1 MIKVG
6 ISQCLTGA
14 PVRYDGGHRNSKF
27 CNQELSDIF
36 KFETFCPEVG
46 IGLPIPRKTI
56 RLVGTVDNPKAVYS
70 DDTGEDFTQ
79 DLSNYA
85 DKHIKKLNELSG
97 FVFCKA
103 SPSCGT
109 HRVKVYNDKG
119 HSESKGVGIFA
130 ARVQKLVP
138 NLPVEDD
145 GRLNDPL
152 IRDSFIKRVY
162 IYKEWQ
168 DLIKK
173 GVTLNRLYNFHARHK
188 FTLLSHC
195 QPTYRRI
202 GAVVASANK
211 ENLKQV
217 SSEYFDLLMSGLSK
231 VATRKNNTNVLMHLQ
246 GYLKKSLQAEDKAE
260 LRQCILDYNEGIEPI
275 MSPLR
280 LIKHHFKHHP
290 NAYIAD
296 QSFLN
301 PYPKQLGIRVKML

>member
-56 RLVGTVDNPKAVYS
+56 RLIGSIDNPKAVLS
-70 DDTGEDFTQ
+70 VNSGENFTSE
-79 DLSNYA
+79 LSNYA
-85 DKHIKKLNELSG
+85 DKHFSKLSELSG

-109 HRVKVYNDKG
+109 HRVKVYNEKG

-130 ARVQKLVP
+130 ARVQKLFP
-138 NLPVEDD
+138 ELPVEDD
-145 GRLNDPL
+145 GRLNDAL
-152 IRDSFIKRVY
+152 IRDSFVKRVF
-162 IYKEWQ
+162 IYREWQ
-168 DLIKK
+168 DLIKT
-173 GVTLNRLYNFHARHK
+173 GLTLNKLYGFHARHK

-195 QPTYRRI
+195 QPTYRKV
-202 GAVVASANK
+202 GAVVASASKKNVG
-211 ENLKQV
+211 EV
-217 SSEYFDLLMSGLSK
+217 GSHYFSMLMSGLTK
-231 VATRKNNTNVLMHLQ
+231 VATRKNNTNTLMHLQ
-246 GYLKKSLQAEDKAE
+246 GYLKKSLLPEDKAE

-280 LIKHHFKHHP
+280 LLKHHFKHHP
-290 NAYIAD
+290 NAYIAE
-296 QSFLN
+296 QSYLN